1 MLIFYSIFPSKFLLV
16 FNLTVGKFMGVGKLG
31 NLHRIDRATIRYYIV
46 HLKKLQYEN
55 LVFFYRS
62 EVLVKTKTLYY
73 LKS

>member
-31 NLHRIDRATIRYYIV
+31 NRIDRATIRYYTV
-46 HLKKLQYEN
+46 HLKKLRCEN
-55 LVFFYRS
+55 LVLFYRS
-62 EVLVKTKTLYY
+62 EDLVFVKTKTLYY